1 MEKRELLYEGKAKK
15 LFSTDDENLVI
26 SEFKDDLTAFNGEK
40 KSSEA
45 GKGALNNKI
54 STELFKLLESKGI
67 QTHFVKMLDD
77 NHMLHKKADVI
88 LIEVIVRNIAT
99 GSLTRNLGIKEGTV
113 LPFTLV
119 EFDYKNDA
127 LGDPKLNDQH
137 ALILGLVDSQEELD
151 KLRRMA
157 RDVND
162 ILKPYFADKGL
173 NLVDFKLEFGKDK
186 DGNIILIDEISPD
199 NCRFWDIAS
208 GEKMDK
214 DRFRQGLGD
223 LTIAYEEVLNRILG
237 KQQQC
242 YELDAESN
250 LAFRKK
256 FSFFLSHAL
265 AQKRRRRNYFQSRSK
280 IK

>member
-1 MEKRELLYEGKAKK
+1 MEKRELLYEGKAKR
-15 LFSTDDENLVI
+15 LFLTDDENLVI

-54 STELFKLLESKGI
+54 STELFKLLDSKGV
-67 QTHFVKMLDD
+67 QTHFVEMLDD

-99 GSLTRNLGIKEGTV
+99 GSLTRNLGIEDGTV

-119 EFDYKNDA
+119 EFDYKNDD

-137 ALILGLVDSQEELD
+137 ALILELVDYQDELD
-151 KLRRMA
+151 KLRRVA
-157 RDVND
+157 RQIND
-162 ILKPYFADKGL
+162 ILKPYFANIGL
-173 NLVDFKLEFGKDK
+173 NLVDFKLEFGKDN

-199 NCRFWDIAS
+199 NCRFWDIES

-214 DRFRQGLGD
+214 DRFRQGLGG
-223 LTIAYEEVLNRILG
+223 LKVAYEEVLNRILG
-237 KQQQC
+237 K
-242 YELDAESN
+242 
-250 LAFRKK
+250 
-256 FSFFLSHAL
+256 
-265 AQKRRRRNYFQSRSK
+265 
-280 IK
+280 

>member
-1 MEKRELLYEGKAKK
+1 MQKRELLYEGKAKK

-54 STELFKLLESKGI
+54 STELFKLLEKNGI
-67 QTHFVKMLDD
+67 PTHFVKMLDD
-77 NHMLHKKADVI
+77 NHMLHKKVDVI

-99 GSLTRNLGIKEGTV
+99 GSLTRNLGIKDGTV

-137 ALILGLVDSQEELD
+137 ALILGLVDFQDELD

-157 RDVND
+157 RQVND
-162 ILKPYFADKGL
+162 VLKPYFAEKGL

-199 NCRFWDIAS
+199 NCRFWDIQS

-214 DRFRQGLGD
+214 DRFRQGLGG
-223 LTIAYEEVLNRILG
+223 LTVAYEQVLNRILG
-237 KQQQC
+237 K
-242 YELDAESN
+242 
-250 LAFRKK
+250 
-256 FSFFLSHAL
+256 
-265 AQKRRRRNYFQSRSK
+265 
-280 IK
+280 

>member
-15 LFSTDDENLVI
+15 LFLTDDENLVI

-54 STELFKLLESKGI
+54 STELFKLLEENGI

-77 NHMLHKKADVI
+77 NHMLHKKVDVI

-99 GSLTRNLGIKEGTV
+99 GSLTRNLGIKDGTV

-119 EFDYKNDA
+119 EFDYKNDE

-137 ALILGLVDSQEELD
+137 ALILGLVEYQDELD

-157 RDVND
+157 RQIND
-162 ILKPYFADKGL
+162 ILLPYFEKKGL

-186 DGNIILIDEISPD
+186 DGNIILVDEISPD
-199 NCRFWDIAS
+199 NCRFWDTES
-208 GEKMDK
+208 GESLDK
-214 DRFRQGLGD
+214 DRFRQGQGGLKV
-223 LTIAYEEVLNRILG
+223 AYEQVLERILN
-237 KQQQC
+237 K
-242 YELDAESN
+242 
-250 LAFRKK
+250 
-256 FSFFLSHAL
+256 
-265 AQKRRRRNYFQSRSK
+265 
-280 IK
+280 

>member
-1 MEKRELLYEGKAKK
+1 MEKLELLYEGKAKK
-15 LFSTDDENLVI
+15 LFTTSDSNLLI

-54 STELFKLLESKGI
+54 STELFKLLDSKGI
-67 QTHFVKMLDD
+67 KTHFIKMLDD
-77 NHMLHKKADVI
+77 THMLHKRTEVI

-99 GSLTRNLGIKEGTV
+99 GSLSKNLGIKDGTV

-137 ALILGLVDSQEELD
+137 ALILGLVKHQDELD
-151 KLRRMA
+151 KIRRVA
-157 RDVND
+157 REIND
-162 ILKPYFADKGL
+162 ILKPYFAAKGL
-173 NLVDFKLEFGKDK
+173 NLVDFKLEFGKDA

-199 NCRFWDIAS
+199 NCRFWDMQS

-214 DRFRQGLGD
+214 DRFRQGLGG
-223 LTIAYEEVLNRILG
+223 LKVAYEQVLNRILE
-237 KQQQC
+237 K
-242 YELDAESN
+242 
-250 LAFRKK
+250 
-256 FSFFLSHAL
+256 
-265 AQKRRRRNYFQSRSK
+265 
-280 IK
+280 

>member
-15 LFSTDDENLVI
+15 LYLTDDENLVI

-54 STELFKLLESKGI
+54 STELFKLLEANGI

-77 NHMLHKKADVI
+77 NHMLHKKVDVI

-99 GSLTRNLGIKEGTV
+99 GSLSRNLGIEDGMV

-119 EFDYKNDA
+119 EFDFKNDA

-137 ALILGLVDSQEELD
+137 ALILGLVDYQDELD

-157 RDVND
+157 RQVND
-162 ILKPYFADKGL
+162 ILKPYFAGKGL
-173 NLVDFKLEFGKDK
+173 KLVDFKLEFGKDSS
-186 DGNIILIDEISPD
+186 GNIILIDEISPD
-199 NCRFWDIAS
+199 NCRFWDMQS

-214 DRFRQGLGD
+214 DRFRQGLGG
-223 LTIAYEEVLNRILG
+223 LKVAYEQVLNRIL
-237 KQQQC
+237 
-242 YELDAESN
+242 
-250 LAFRKK
+250 
-256 FSFFLSHAL
+256 
-265 AQKRRRRNYFQSRSK
+265 SK
-280 IK
+280 

>member
-15 LFSTDDENLVI
+15 LFLTDDENLVI

-54 STELFKLLESKGI
+54 STELFKLLEKNGI
-67 QTHFVKMLDD
+67 QTHFVEMLDD
-77 NHMLHKKADVI
+77 NHMLHKKVDVI
-88 LIEVIVRNIAT
+88 MIEVIVRNIAT
-99 GSLTRNLGIKEGTV
+99 GSLTRTLGIEDGKV

-119 EFDYKNDA
+119 EFDYKDDD

-137 ALILGLVDSQEELD
+137 ALILGLVDYQDELD

-157 RDVND
+157 RQIND
-162 ILKPYFADKGL
+162 ILKPYFAKLGL

-186 DGNIILIDEISPD
+186 DNNIILIDEISPD
-199 NCRFWDIAS
+199 NCRFWDMET

-214 DRFRQGLGD
+214 DRFREGMGGLKV
-223 LTIAYEEVLNRILG
+223 AYEEVLNRILN
-237 KQQQC
+237 K
-242 YELDAESN
+242 
-250 LAFRKK
+250 
-256 FSFFLSHAL
+256 
-265 AQKRRRRNYFQSRSK
+265 
-280 IK
+280 